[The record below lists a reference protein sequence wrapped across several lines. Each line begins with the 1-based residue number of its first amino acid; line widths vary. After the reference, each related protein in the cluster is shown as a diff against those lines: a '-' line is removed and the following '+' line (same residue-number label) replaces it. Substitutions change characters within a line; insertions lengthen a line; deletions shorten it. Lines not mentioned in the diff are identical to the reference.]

1 MVLSPLIVSADKID
15 LRIPGIAR
23 ETSLPV
29 GGENLWHYAGPTD
42 GSMLTHTQGSLPL
55 LPARVA

>member
-15 LRIPGIAR
+15 CHIPGIAR

-29 GGENLWHYAGPTD
+29 GGENL
-42 GSMLTHTQGSLPL
+42 
-55 LPARVA
+55 